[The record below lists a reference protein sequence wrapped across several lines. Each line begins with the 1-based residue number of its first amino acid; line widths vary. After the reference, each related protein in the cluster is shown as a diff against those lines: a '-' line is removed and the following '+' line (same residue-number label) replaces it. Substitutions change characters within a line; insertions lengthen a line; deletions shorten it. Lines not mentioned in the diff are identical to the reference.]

1 MSEETLSPKSIILC
15 TLNSKFIHAS
25 LGLRYLLANMAKHG
39 SDELAKRTKL
49 LEYTINR
56 KIDEISDDL
65 LSNLKPESSGGV
77 EIIGFGVYIWNVKET
92 TELIRL
98 IKTKSPKTIVVLGG
112 PEVSHEVETQEIVLI
127 SDYVIKGWGDV
138 SFPKLC
144 HDLTHGPKPIMKI
157 IQGVQPELKE
167 IEMPY
172 KEFSDQDL
180 AHRVLYVEASRGCP
194 FKCEF
199 CLSSLDK
206 TAWAFDSFRFL
217 DELNQLYERGA
228 RNFKFVDRT
237 FNLKIEASIQ
247 ILQFFLDRIH
257 QNGCEGLLIHFE
269 VIPDNL
275 PDKLKT
281 VIAEFPKGVLQFE
294 IGIQSFNEKVQE
306 LISRRQDNDK
316 TEANLRWLLA
326 HSNAHLH
333 TDLIF
338 GLPGENIESFA
349 KGFDRLLAIGPQEI
363 QLGVLKRLRGTP
375 ISRHEQSFS
384 MVFDAQSPY
393 MVKETKDLD
402 SSTIVAFVKLAKYWD
417 LIANSGR
424 FKSAISLILD
434 SNHIKQSA
442 FWSFYD
448 LSDFLWRKTGRTFGL
463 TPENLV
469 DLIFDFLT
477 INKSMDAEKVRQIL
491 LRDYLESG
499 ARLRPICLAQ
509 EDLPLSGDRLSAKE
523 GRNLKTSSLKA
534 RQERHG

>member
-1 MSEETLSPKSIILC
+1 M
-15 TLNSKFIHAS
+15 F
-25 LGLRYLLANMAKHG
+25 
-39 SDELAKRTKL
+39 
-49 LEYTINR
+49 
-56 KIDEISDDL
+56 
-65 LSNLKPESSGGV
+65 
-77 EIIGFGVYIWNVKET
+77 
-92 TELIRL
+92 
-98 IKTKSPKTIVVLGG
+98 
-112 PEVSHEVETQEIVLI
+112 
-127 SDYVIKGWGDV
+127 
-138 SFPKLC
+138 
-144 HDLTHGPKPIMKI
+144 
-157 IQGVQPELKE
+157 
-167 IEMPY
+167 
-172 KEFSDQDL
+172 
-180 AHRVLYVEASRGCP
+180 
-194 FKCEF
+194 
-199 CLSSLDK
+199 
-206 TAWAFDSFRFL
+206 
-217 DELNQLYERGA
+217 
-228 RNFKFVDRT
+228 
-237 FNLKIEASIQ
+237 ASIQ

-275 PDKLKT
+275 PDKLKA
-281 VIAEFPKGVLQFE
+281 VIAEFPKGILQFE

-375 ISRHEQSFS
+375 ISRHEKNFS
-384 MVFDAQSPY
+384 MLFDDESPY

-424 FKSAISLILD
+424 FKSALSLILD
-434 SNHIKQSA
+434 SNHIKRSA

-491 LRDYLESG
+491 LADYLESG